1 MLTREWSS
9 EIFPV
14 DLTDSKTDLGSLAF
28 TPEDVVVIAVP
39 SYGGR
44 VPGTVVK
51 RLRMMK
57 GNGAKAILVCV
68 YGNRAYEDTLVE
80 LQDATERAGCRII
93 AAVAAIAEHSIVRQ
107 YAAGRPDEQDQKQLL
122 EFARRIQE
130 KLSSE
135 NFAEPKIPG
144 NRPYKRSSGGGIVP
158 KTSRDCTECGVCA
171 RQCPVQAID
180 LKDPSNTDKK
190 AYLLYEVRLCLPAF
204 GKKRKR
210 HHAEGGKYRA
220 EKSLLRSQGRGI
232 VSLRKENPAPVLY
245 GLPYKCSV
253 SLLLLFYVLAFP
265 FIGFF
270 SFHF

>member
-107 YAAGRPDEQDQKQLL
+107 YAAGRPDEQDQKQLR

-171 RQCPVQAID
+171 RQCPTGD
-180 LKDPSNTDKK
+180 RS
-190 AYLLYEVRLCLPAF
+190 
-204 GKKRKR
+204 KR
-210 HHAEGGKYRA
+210 
-220 EKSLLRSQGRGI
+220 S
-232 VSLRKENPAPVLY
+232 
-245 GLPYKCSV
+245 
-253 SLLLLFYVLAFP
+253 
-265 FIGFF
+265 
-270 SFHF
+270 

>member
-107 YAAGRPDEQDQKQLL
+107 YAAGRPDEQDQKQLR

-130 KLSSE
+130 NCL
-135 NFAEPKIPG
+135 PKISQNLKFPETALTKGVAEVGSYQKPQEIVQNAGYAPG
-144 NRPYKRSSGGGIVP
+144 NAPYRRSI
-158 KTSRDCTECGVCA
+158 
-171 RQCPVQAID
+171 
-180 LKDPSNTDKK
+180 
-190 AYLLYEVRLCLPAF
+190 
-204 GKKRKR
+204 
-210 HHAEGGKYRA
+210 
-220 EKSLLRSQGRGI
+220 
-232 VSLRKENPAPVLY
+232 
-245 GLPYKCSV
+245 
-253 SLLLLFYVLAFP
+253 
-265 FIGFF
+265 
-270 SFHF
+270 